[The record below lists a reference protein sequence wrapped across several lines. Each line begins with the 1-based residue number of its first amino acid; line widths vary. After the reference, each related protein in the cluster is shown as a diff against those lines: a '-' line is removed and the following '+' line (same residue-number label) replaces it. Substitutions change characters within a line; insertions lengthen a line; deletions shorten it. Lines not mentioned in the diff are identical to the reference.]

1 MDSTRR
7 PISIWI
13 IAFLYVAVGVAG
25 FIGHFHSLLAR
36 EPDSIMIELTEL
48 AAIIAGIFLFLGH
61 NWARWLALAW
71 IAFHVILS
79 IFHPVRELVI
89 HAVLCALIAWGLFHP
104 GANRY
109 FGRARSSSPPD
120 AL

>member
-1 MDSTRR
+1 MKR
-7 PISIWI
+7 PIPVLIVAI
-13 IAFLYVAVGVAG
+13 LYLLVGGVGFVHHFPELTAGHGDAVGIEVTE
-25 FIGHFHSLLAR
+25 LLAV
-36 EPDSIMIELTEL
+36 L
-48 AAIIAGIFLFLGH
+48 AAVGLLLRQ

-79 IFHPVRELVI
+79 IFHPIRELVI